1 MLLFNKVQFTG
12 KVSDPVRANHK
23 GEEPFVRFTLV
34 QVESLSSRKGDQA
47 RDVTTH
53 LHCELR
59 GKKALTFAENV
70 KKGTHLFVEGK
81 LERDPH
87 VSLHLRVSRWDFLLP
102 LRETV

>member
-12 KVSDPVRANHK
+12 KVSDPVRPDQK
-23 GEEPFVRFTLV
+23 GDEPFVRFTLV
-34 QVESLSSRKGDQA
+34 QSDFVPSRKGDQP
-47 RDVTTH
+47 REVTTH
-53 LHCELR
+53 LHCELK

-87 VSLHLRVSRWDFLLP
+87 VSLHLRVSRWEFLLP
-102 LRETV
+102 LRETA